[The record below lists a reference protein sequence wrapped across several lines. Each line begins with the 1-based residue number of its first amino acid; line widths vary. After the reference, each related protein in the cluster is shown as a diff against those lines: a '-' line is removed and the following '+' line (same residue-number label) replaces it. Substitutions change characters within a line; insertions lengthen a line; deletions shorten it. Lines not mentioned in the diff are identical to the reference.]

1 MMKDKM
7 KDLMRKV
14 TSGSSSSSS
23 SFKGTAHVLG
33 SSSSRPSN
41 PNPSTRPLAAPKR
54 RESPAPRP
62 SASSPPPPPSTG
74 FAPYAPLITTSRRAA
89 AAAETEEGA
98 AAAAAAFECPSCGEA
113 FPTEHAVSD
122 HLDGCLGSAGGAK
135 PRAAAYM
142 AGDPPASAVELV
154 KKLLGNL
161 LADPGNEKFR
171 KVRLGNPR
179 IKEAVADREG
189 GLDLLEAVGFRVA
202 DDGGEL
208 FAVMDEVPGD
218 ARLGGIRQAVL
229 LLERARPSTTTP
241 QTQADAK
248 GSCPNGVNERKE
260 VVKPVDRQI
269 RVFFS
274 VPGSSVVE
282 NDLPDS
288 FYSLSNEEIR
298 NEAKMRRERL
308 EQSRLLI
315 PKSYKEKQALAARQ
329 KYKQALIRIQFPD
342 GVILQGLFLP
352 VEPISSLY
360 EFAASALKQPSL
372 EFDLICPAGP
382 KTRVISP
389 FPRPGERARTLQD
402 EDLVPSARLNFRPK
416 ETDSIVFTGL
426 LSELL
431 EASEPFTSA
440 YSVPLCKTDI

>member
-1 MMKDKM
+1 MPWPRSTFSAQFPLPIWISFLHLHVRLFSLVCFASPPSPTSSSSAAAAAAAADEVYPPPATMMKDKM

-14 TSGSSSSSS
+14 TSASSSSSS
-23 SFKGTAHVLG
+23 SFKGTAHPF
-33 SSSSRPSN
+33 PSE
-41 PNPSTRPLAAPKR
+41 L
-54 RESPAPRP
+54 
-62 SASSPPPPPSTG
+62 
-74 FAPYAPLITTSRRAA
+74 
-89 AAAETEEGA
+89 
-98 AAAAAAFECPSCGEA
+98 
-113 FPTEHAVSD
+113 AVSD
-122 HLDGCLGSAGGAK
+122 HLDGCLAAAGGAR
-135 PRAAAYM
+135 PRAAAYL
-142 AGDPPASAVELV
+142 AGDPPASAVEVV
-154 KKLLGNL
+154 KRLLGNL
-161 LADPGNEKFR
+161 LSDPRNDRYR

-189 GLDLLEAVGFRVA
+189 GVDLLEAVGFRVA
-202 DDGGEL
+202 DEGGEL

-229 LLERARPSTTTP
+229 LLERARPSTPP
-241 QTQADAK
+241 QMQVDAK
-248 GSCPNGVNERKE
+248 ETRPNGVSEQQGIK
-260 VVKPVDRQI
+260 KPVDRQI

-274 VPGSSVVE
+274 VAASSVAE

-342 GVILQGLFLP
+342 GVILQGVFLP
-352 VEPISSLY
+352 TEPISSLY

-382 KTRVISP
+382 RTRVIPP
-389 FPRPGERARTLQD
+389 FPKPGERARTLLD
-402 EDLVPSARLNFRPK
+402 EDLVPSARLTFKPK
-416 ETDSIVFTGL
+416 ETDSVVFTGL
-426 LSELL
+426 LDELL
-431 EASEPFTSA
+431 ETN
-440 YSVPLCKTDI
+440 LGL